1 MPAVTRI
8 IRIKAQPHVPGGR
21 FCRAGLCFGAAFT
34 TVAEDELTA
43 EQLAALQAEP
53 MLVVEIAEELKPTA
67 PQAKAEAKAA
77 APAPAAPVATSAQA
91 MTEAAEEMQDAAES
105 PAAAAKTDA
114 PASDAKTAKPEAKPA
129 TKKEGGK

>member
-34 TVAEDELTA
+34 TVAEDELTP
-43 EQLAALQAEP
+43 EQLAAFQAEP

-67 PQAKAEAKAA
+67 PQAKAEAKAEERTKEGAKEEGKTADTPKETPPAAKA
-77 APAPAAPVATSAQA
+77 APEAPTAPGAKAPAADAK
-91 MTEAAEEMQDAAES
+91 AAEA
-105 PAAAAKTDA
+105 
-114 PASDAKTAKPEAKPA
+114 
-129 TKKEGGK
+129 KKEGGK

>member
-1 MPAVTRI
+1 MARI

-21 FCRAGLCFGAAFT
+21 FCRAGLCFGTAFT
-34 TVAEDELTA
+34 TVAEADLTA
-43 EQLAALQAEP
+43 EQLTAFQAEP

-77 APAPAAPVATSAQA
+77 APAPAAPVATAAQA

-105 PAAAAKTDA
+105 PAAKAAPEAKA
-114 PASDAKTAKPEAKPA
+114 SASDAKPAKPEAKPVA
-129 TKKEGGK
+129 KKEGGK

>member
-1 MPAVTRI
+1 MARI
-8 IRIKAQPHVPGGR
+8 IRIKTQPHVPGGR

-34 TVAEDELTA
+34 TLREDELTS

-53 MLVVEIAEELKPTA
+53 MLWVEAAEELKPTA
-67 PQAKAEAKAA
+67 PQAKAEVKAA
-77 APAPAAPVATSAQA
+77 APAPAAPVATAAQA

-114 PASDAKTAKPEAKPA
+114 PASDAKAIAKP
-129 TKKEGGK
+129 KKEGGK